1 MKKSVLSFVFCF
13 FIFGLSFPQ
22 ENSIRQNTYIGI
34 NPAVSLTVGCLS
46 TIMDPNTTYIPV
58 HIVVNHSFSKH
69 FGVSGLL
76 LYRLEKDNDFKTN
89 EIGFA
94 VGPAYLSDEL
104 NGFFADLKFGIGL
117 AAGQDYSSEDY
128 TRTDLIIQPDIGF
141 FKKFNSGLAMS
152 LGLGI
157 QSLVKISENPSR
169 EGDWEWNKTGKF
181 SHYYLPVL
189 NISVGYTF

>member
-1 MKKSVLSFVFCF
+1 MNKSALSFVFCF
-13 FIFGLSFPQ
+13 FTLCFSFSQ
-22 ENSIRQNTYIGI
+22 ENNNKQNTFIGI

-58 HIVVNHSFSKH
+58 HIVINHSFSKH
-69 FGVSGLL
+69 FGLSGLL

-94 VGPAYLSDEL
+94 VGPSYLSNEL
-104 NGFFADLKFGIGL
+104 SGFFADLKFGIGL
-117 AAGQDYSSEDY
+117 AAGQNNLKEDY

-141 FKKFNSGLAMS
+141 FKKFSGGFAMS
-152 LGLGI
+152 FGLGL
-157 QSLVKISENPSR
+157 QSLLKITENPPR
-169 EGDWEWNKTGKF
+169 EGVWDWNATGTF

-189 NISVGYTF
+189 NISLGYTF